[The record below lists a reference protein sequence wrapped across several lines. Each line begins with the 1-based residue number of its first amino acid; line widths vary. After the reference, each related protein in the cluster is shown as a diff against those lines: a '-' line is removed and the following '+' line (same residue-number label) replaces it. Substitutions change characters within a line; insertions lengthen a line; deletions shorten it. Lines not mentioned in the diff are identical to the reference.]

1 MVLSRRGPS
10 APARTP
16 PARTPPTRPRVT
28 RGSLGFAQGIVS
40 ELRKV
45 TWPTREEA
53 LRLTAIVTVV
63 SVAIGA
69 LLGGIDY
76 VFYWLINTLLL
87 GKT

>member
-1 MVLSRRGPS
+1 MVLSRRGGPS

-16 PARTPPTRPRVT
+16 PARSRTPRSGV
-28 RGSLGFAQGIVS
+28 GFARDVIS

-53 LRLTAIVTVV
+53 LRLTVIVGVV
-63 SVAIGA
+63 AVVIGA
-69 LLGGIDY
+69 VLGGIDY
-76 VFYWLINTLLL
+76 IFYWLINTLLL

>member
-1 MVLSRRGPS
+1 MVLSRRGGPS

-16 PARTPPTRPRVT
+16 PPRSRTT
-28 RGSLGFAQGIVS
+28 RGGLGFAQDVVS

-53 LRLTAIVTVV
+53 LRLTLIVAVV
-63 SVAIGA
+63 SVVIGA

-76 VFYWLINTLLL
+76 VFYWLINALLL